1 MTRSGTRTCSEGK
14 SSRLSSSSKVT
25 RKYSTT
31 SYPWSLVSSKVLE
44 GIKVSEGRIRT
55 EWVVLRNYFHHKTSM
70 FFMYNLFIFLFPV
83 IIKAVLSV
91 ITSSGACWAPR
102 CPPSAW
108 SRPPRAPAASAWTC
122 PGCGPQAA
130 PPPPP
135 GVCTISVEYRDTTS
149 VLTLTCNSLRFPPV
163 SPPSYWA
170 EQFVSRPPPWHSP
183 AQLFPCD
190 NIRSGGRGIH
200 SVIFPRGVVHR
211 VENGW
216 GLTKVAVVLLN
227 GLIW

>member
-1 MTRSGTRTCSEGK
+1 MHYHY
-14 SSRLSSSSKVT
+14 V
-25 RKYSTT
+25 KYV
-31 SYPWSLVSSKVLE
+31 Y
-44 GIKVSEGRIRT
+44 
-55 EWVVLRNYFHHKTSM
+55 
-70 FFMYNLFIFLFPV
+70 FLFSV

-122 PGCGPQAA
+122 PGCGPPAA

-183 AQLFPCD
+183 VQLFPCD
-190 NIRSGGRGIH
+190 NIRSGGRGITNMKFIITFLSFGTDPH
-200 SVIFPRGVVHR
+200 SSFSLSVHPGVFF
-211 VENGW
+211 
-216 GLTKVAVVLLN
+216 LTYPILPLAPFHSFYKD
-227 GLIW
+227 IM